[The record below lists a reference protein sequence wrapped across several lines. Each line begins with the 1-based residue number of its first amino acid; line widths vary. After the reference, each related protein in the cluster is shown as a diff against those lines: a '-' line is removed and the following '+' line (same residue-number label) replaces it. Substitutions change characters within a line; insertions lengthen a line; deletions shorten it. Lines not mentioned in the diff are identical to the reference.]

1 MWSVAI
7 PELKGEFHLAYS
19 KDNLFMLGTG
29 VGNGPRIW
37 IYSEASLPASSL
49 DASGYISDGGK
60 LGMKAK
66 DLVLGLN
73 TSTGIWSGHSVV
85 SVTASTGAVDLSNGT
100 TIADGTS
107 NSD

>member
-1 MWSVAI
+1 MS
-7 PELKGEFHLAYS
+7 YS
-19 KDNLFMLGTG
+19 KDNLSLVASP

-37 IYSEASLPASSL
+37 IYAESGLAASAL

-60 LGMKAK
+60 LGMKVN

-73 TSTGIWSGHSVV
+73 TTTGIWSGHSVV
-85 SVTASTGAVDLSNGT
+85 TVNATTGAVDLSNGT
-100 TIADGTS
+100 TIADGSS

>member
-1 MWSVAI
+1 M
-7 PELKGEFHLAYS
+7 AYS
-19 KDNLFMLGTG
+19 KDNLFILGGG
-29 VGNGPRIW
+29 VGGAPRVW

-60 LGMKAK
+60 LGMRAK

-85 SVTASTGAVDLSNGT
+85 TVNASTGAIDLSNGT
-100 TIADGTS
+100 TIADGSS
-107 NSD
+107 NTD